1 MVGDLEGEL
10 DDETLATARL
20 LVSELVANA
29 VEHVPDDGD
38 IEVAVGLT
46 ATGVRVEVRDP
57 GPGFEAVA
65 TRPAAPDEPGW
76 GLHFVAVLAD
86 RWAADRDGAAGVVRD
101 RPPPARAGLSIITAV
116 YRMARGS
123 D

>member
-86 RWAADRDGAAGVVRD
+86 RWAADRDGAARVWFEIGR
-101 RPPPARAGLSIITAV
+101 RPPARA
-116 YRMARGS
+116 
-123 D
+123 